1 MSTHH
6 RYNLVV
12 PGQYFTILRGKRSG
26 YKAEWGGG
34 TSTQLVIC
42 RLAMISDIKHLVT
55 IAYESVQK
63 TQQAVLYYPI

>member
-42 RLAMISDIKHLVT
+42 RLVMIKHLVT
-55 IAYESVQK
+55 IAYELVQK